1 LSLRTRLDPR
11 SLDNNRIYIKDSS
24 GNTIAVVRV
33 HGKRSTTLEVL
44 TEIGFHLEKENGWS
58 SDGLQPSHNTD

>member
-1 LSLRTRLDPR
+1 MSLRTRLDPR
-11 SLDNNRIYIKDSS
+11 SKDNNKLYIRDTG
-24 GNTIAVVRV
+24 GNTLAVIRV

-58 SDGLQPSHNTD
+58 SDGLQPSHNED